1 MPLSTTIPFSLTRRI
16 SRRLRS
22 ISYNNVFIKYTV
34 DEVINSYLNKEII
47 KKVPK
52 KNSALFSSWK
62 INPDFDI
69 NRLNHYNIIFGNNI
83 KYSNYKIK

>member
-52 KNSALFSSWK
+52 K
-62 INPDFDI
+62 I
-69 NRLNHYNIIFGNNI
+69 RHYFLLENKPRFR
-83 KYSNYKIK
+83 Y